1 MLIFENKMNYPK
13 TWEPGERKEMQG
25 KMTNNSRAKAK
36 STFIHLI
43 SVIRIHI
50 SFGTKKKI
58 PEKMSDTKLRWNA
71 EFEFLSVPTLCAHEL
86 IFKHECAISF
96 FFDFEMKQQI
106 HKLLAIHH
114 SPVSLSF
121 CACGT
126 CARWWGKICGLG
138 IGLYFRMCTNMQKNY
153 CYYGK
158 TPYRTELI
166 RPGIYCTKC

>member
-96 FFDFEMKQQI
+96 FFWFWNEAANPQT
-106 HKLLAIHH
+106 ACY
-114 SPVSLSF
+114 SPFARLSLF
-121 CACGT
+121 LCM
-126 CARWWGKICGLG
+126 WH
-138 IGLYFRMCTNMQKNY
+138 MCKMMRKNMW
-153 CYYGK
+153 
-158 TPYRTELI
+158 I
-166 RPGIYCTKC
+166 RNWIVFSYVH